1 MNSRRNATLPLGLEQ
16 QERAVWQR
24 RALGADRARLLL
36 TNPLEGRE
44 NDVLKPRFD
53 ATSDVAVNEMALE
66 RIRYQAAGN
75 FSYQAQNYADVEG
88 YLLPLGRVRDS
99 ALHSW
104 GVASGLRV
112 TATAGSAG
120 VKVSTGS
127 ALDAAGRVIVLAD
140 GGRAVVDQDVADR
153 TVKVSADGLTL
164 DTGGLTL
171 PGDQV
176 LTLTWQE
183 VMGIFDAM
191 GGSQQQGWL
200 LAPWL
205 RLLPLSG
212 FEDTGQ
218 QVVLAQLTFG
228 SGGKVKTLSPGLR
241 RAVGVPVE
249 RLEFRRP
256 SGSNSATLKVEDAPA
271 ADLRAR
277 ADGGLDVNVPSADG
291 TGAPA
296 LSVEGGTGTLKVQSG
311 LQIEGGSWDKHGLRL
326 TSSSSGNG
334 SGLRLESSASDA
346 RSYVTYA
353 GSDGRW
359 HFADRNAD
367 RDRLLIDATGNVA
380 IGSASPRCA
389 LHVEGTEVH
398 SGGASGGFSFADRT
412 ASSGAFVE
420 NPTAGE
426 RWRWYAQGGQARLWS
441 GTDQISVG
449 KGGNGDA
456 LDVRRRM
463 RVRQGSDISAGIWFR
478 QASANTDHGFVGM
491 ASDTLVGFYGT
502 GGAEFGLVMDTFTG
516 NVRLGKALSLS
527 PRCALHVEGTEVHSG
542 GASGGFSFAD
552 RTASS
557 GTFVES
563 PTAGERWR
571 WYAQGGQARLWS
583 GTDQISVGKG
593 GDGDALDVPR
603 RMRVRQGNDSSAGI
617 WFRQASANT
626 DRAFVGMETD
636 STVGLYGNGGAGW
649 GMVMDTASGNVR
661 LGKAAAFTAQRALH
675 VEGTE
680 VHSGGASGGF
690 SFADRS
696 ASSGAFVE
704 NPTGGE
710 RWRWY
715 AQGGQARLWSGTDQI
730 SVGKGGNGDALDV
743 PRRMRVRQGGDPSA
757 GIWFRQ
763 ASVNTDRAFV
773 GMETDSTVGLYGTGG
788 AGWGLVMNTVNGKV
802 GMGTTNPQNGRLDV
816 RVGQGGTAVAAVG
829 KVDVEGYPGYPSI
842 DVRGQIEIEARP
854 GYAGLTIE
862 QKQAY
867 NAADIHGTLQVTGY
881 EGYSAIYVDGN
892 VRVIGTITGRAQMV
906 TIDHPEDPA
915 NRYLSHTAVTSPEM
929 TTFYNG
935 TIVTDDQGEA
945 TVELPGYF
953 EKLNGDRRQDG
964 EFRYQLTP
972 VGCLAVAIVVDE
984 IEDNR
989 FTIRTDKPNVKV
1001 SWQVTGIR
1009 QDAWA
1014 NANRMAAELDKPEG
1028 ERGLRRSAEAPAQP
1042 KGDATPQEPESNI
1055 SSPGTER

>member
-53 ATSDVAVNEMALE
+53 ATSDVAVNDMALE

-183 VMGIFDAM
+183 VVGIFDAM

-412 ASSGAFVE
+412 ASS
-420 NPTAGE
+420 
-426 RWRWYAQGGQARLWS
+426 
-441 GTDQISVG
+441 
-449 KGGNGDA
+449 
-456 LDVRRRM
+456 
-463 RVRQGSDISAGIWFR
+463 
-478 QASANTDHGFVGM
+478 
-491 ASDTLVGFYGT
+491 
-502 GGAEFGLVMDTFTG
+502 
-516 NVRLGKALSLS
+516 
-527 PRCALHVEGTEVHSG
+527 
-542 GASGGFSFAD
+542 
-552 RTASS
+552 
-557 GTFVES
+557 
-563 PTAGERWR
+563 
-571 WYAQGGQARLWS
+571 
-583 GTDQISVGKG
+583 
-593 GDGDALDVPR
+593 
-603 RMRVRQGNDSSAGI
+603 
-617 WFRQASANT
+617 
-626 DRAFVGMETD
+626 
-636 STVGLYGNGGAGW
+636 
-649 GMVMDTASGNVR
+649 
-661 LGKAAAFTAQRALH
+661 
-675 VEGTE
+675 
-680 VHSGGASGGF
+680 
-690 SFADRS
+690 
-696 ASSGAFVE
+696 
-704 NPTGGE
+704 
-710 RWRWY
+710 
-715 AQGGQARLWSGTDQI
+715 
-730 SVGKGGNGDALDV
+730 
-743 PRRMRVRQGGDPSA
+743 
-757 GIWFRQ
+757 
-763 ASVNTDRAFV
+763 
-773 GMETDSTVGLYGTGG
+773 
-788 AGWGLVMNTVNGKV
+788 
-802 GMGTTNPQNGRLDV
+802 
-816 RVGQGGTAVAAVG
+816 
-829 KVDVEGYPGYPSI
+829 
-842 DVRGQIEIEARP
+842 
-854 GYAGLTIE
+854 
-862 QKQAY
+862 
-867 NAADIHGTLQVTGY
+867 
-881 EGYSAIYVDGN
+881 
-892 VRVIGTITGRAQMV
+892 
-906 TIDHPEDPA
+906 
-915 NRYLSHTAVTSPEM
+915 
-929 TTFYNG
+929 
-935 TIVTDDQGEA
+935 
-945 TVELPGYF
+945 
-953 EKLNGDRRQDG
+953 
-964 EFRYQLTP
+964 
-972 VGCLAVAIVVDE
+972 
-984 IEDNR
+984 
-989 FTIRTDKPNVKV
+989 
-1001 SWQVTGIR
+1001 
-1009 QDAWA
+1009 
-1014 NANRMAAELDKPEG
+1014 
-1028 ERGLRRSAEAPAQP
+1028 
-1042 KGDATPQEPESNI
+1042 
-1055 SSPGTER
+1055 